1 MPSKIS
7 EYDAAVGSNLDYG
20 FKWRLREG
28 ESILSSTWTV
38 VKGAVTVSADQIDGP
53 ITACFLEPSVV
64 NSIVMVVN
72 QITTDNDP
80 PRVDSR
86 IIVLSVK
93 RR

>member
-20 FKWRLREG
+20 FKWRLRAG
-28 ESILSSTWTV
+28 ENIVTSTWTV
-38 VKGAVTVSADQIDGP
+38 VKGAVTVSAEQIDGA

-64 NSIVMVVN
+64 NSLIMVVN